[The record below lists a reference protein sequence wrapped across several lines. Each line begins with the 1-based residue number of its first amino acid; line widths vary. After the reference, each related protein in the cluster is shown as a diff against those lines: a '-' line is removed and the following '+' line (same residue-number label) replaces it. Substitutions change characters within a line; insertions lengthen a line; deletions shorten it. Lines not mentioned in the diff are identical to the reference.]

1 MNGTDLDGHIV
12 LFEEYI
18 IHFLQFR
25 WKFRVLGQK
34 NAPISAENCQNDP
47 YENKNTPF
55 SPERLFYMSGN
66 GSDGHICLVT
76 GKYNAFPSIS
86 MEF

>member
-1 MNGTDLDGHIV
+1 MV
-12 LFEEYI
+12 
-18 IHFLQFR
+18 
-25 WKFRVLGQK
+25 KFQLK
-34 NAPISAENCQNDP
+34 NRQNDP

-76 GKYNAFPSIS
+76 GIYYAFHSIS
-86 MEF
+86 MEIIKVLG